1 MSIPD
6 MVDICDS
13 WTFGAFL
20 TIGEAD
26 QAACAAMGIHNI
38 FDELTIKD
46 MYLIT
51 GIDIP
56 AGEEELLDQYG
67 WIIGRDE
74 NVVSIEH
81 DEENDTYAVKIDK
94 RAKKL
99 NRMFS

>member
-13 WTFGAFL
+13 WVFGAFL
-20 TIGEAD
+20 TIGDAD
-26 QAACAAMGIHNI
+26 RAACAAMSIHNI

-67 WIIGRDE
+67 WIVGRDE
-74 NVVSIEH
+74 NVVSIKH
-81 DEENDTYAVKIDK
+81 DEENDTYAVRIDK

-99 NRMFS
+99 NRRSS

>member
-13 WTFGAFL
+13 WTFGTFL

-26 QAACAAMGIHNI
+26 QAARAAMGIHNI

-56 AGEEELLDQYG
+56 TGEEELLDQYG
-67 WIIGRDE
+67 WIIGPDE
-74 NVVSIEH
+74 DAVSLKH
-81 DEENDTYAVKIDK
+81 DEENDTYAVRIAKP
-94 RAKKL
+94 AKKL
-99 NRMFS
+99 NRRSS

>member
-1 MSIPD
+1 

-20 TIGEAD
+20 TIGDAD
-26 QAACAAMGIHNI
+26 QAASAAMGIHNI
-38 FDELTIKD
+38 FGELTIKD
-46 MYLIT
+46 MHLIT

-81 DEENDTYAVKIDK
+81 DEENDTYTVRIAKP
-94 RAKKL
+94 AKKL
-99 NRMFS
+99 NRRSS